1 MRLNMFLLPSK
12 EIAILWY
19 LLIRMSEKALTIPAV
34 VIDRLL
40 RGRVAANM
48 LLVIGASMLIAI
60 AAQIAIPLPFTP
72 VPLTLQPLAV
82 ILVGVALGSTRG
94 AAAAALYLLEG
105 FSGLP
110 VFAQGH
116 GGAIWLVGATAGYLF
131 SYPFAAF
138 VAGFVSERGW
148 GSTVVRAISGMLL
161 ALGVIYLGG
170 WSWLAVLTDPR
181 SAFVA
186 GVAPFILADVIK
198 VAIGAALL
206 PKAQKLVARF

>member
-1 MRLNMFLLPSK
+1 M
-12 EIAILWY
+12 
-19 LLIRMSEKALTIPAV
+19 TIPAV
-34 VIDRLL
+34 VLERLV
-40 RGRVAANM
+40 RGRAAATM
-48 LLVIGASMLIAI
+48 LLVVGASALIAA

-82 ILVGVALGSTRG
+82 IFVGVALGSTRG

-116 GGAIWLVGATAGYLF
+116 GGPAWLLGATAGYLF
-131 SYPFAAF
+131 SYPFAAW

-148 GSTVVRAISGMLL
+148 GSSIVRAISGMLL

-170 WSWLAVLTDPR
+170 WSWLAALTDPR
-181 SAFVA
+181 TAFAA
-186 GVAPFILADVIK
+186 GVAPFVVADIVK

-206 PKAQKLVARF
+206 PKAQKLIARI

>member
-1 MRLNMFLLPSK
+1 M
-12 EIAILWY
+12 
-19 LLIRMSEKALTIPAV
+19 TIPAV
-34 VIDRLL
+34 VLERLV
-40 RGRVAANM
+40 RGRAAANM
-48 LLVIGASMLIAI
+48 LLVVGASALIAA

-116 GGAIWLVGATAGYLF
+116 GGPAWLVGATAGYLF
-131 SYPFAAF
+131 SYPFAAW

-148 GSTVVRAISGMLL
+148 GSTIVRAITGMLL

-181 SAFVA
+181 SAFAA
-186 GVAPFILADVIK
+186 GVAPFVVADILK
-198 VAIGAALL
+198 VAVGAALL
-206 PKAQKLVARF
+206 PKAQKLIARI